1 MNFLLSILVLCYFF
15 LLGRSSLIILNL
27 KKNKT
32 QLVDDLKIF
41 DTKISVFYPLIGLFV
56 FGNIIFVFN
65 FFCTFKFYKFKNY
78 FNFIFTI

>member
-32 QLVDDLKIF
+32 QLVDDLKF
-41 DTKISVFYPLIGLFV
+41 LIQKFQ
-56 FGNIIFVFN
+56 
-65 FFCTFKFYKFKNY
+65 FFTR
-78 FNFIFTI
+78 